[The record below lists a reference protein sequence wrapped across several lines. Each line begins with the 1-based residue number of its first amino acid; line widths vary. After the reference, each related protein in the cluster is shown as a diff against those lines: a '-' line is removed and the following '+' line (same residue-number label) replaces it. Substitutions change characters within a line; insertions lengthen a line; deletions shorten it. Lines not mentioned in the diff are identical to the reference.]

1 MKIAIVTGSSGGIGS
16 VICQTLLDNEWF
28 VIGLDKTKSG
38 DIVNKNFIFKKC
50 DLKDSND
57 IESTVNEIRKNYEK
71 LSLLVN
77 CAAVQKVNK
86 AIDYTP
92 HDWDETLQVNA
103 KAPLMLSSLL
113 QPLLFA
119 NSKKQSWSNIVN
131 ISSIHAKVT
140 SEGMIAYAAS
150 KAALTSIT
158 RSLSI
163 EFSKYNIRVNSITP
177 GAVATPMLFEHL
189 TKKQIDTLLNKQ
201 LIRELI
207 SPESIANLII
217 YLTSEHATNITG
229 QDFII
234 DSGVLP
240 QLLTEAK

>member
-16 VICQTLLDNEWF
+16 IICQTLLDNGWA
-28 VIGLDKTKSG
+28 VVGLDKHELTDLES
-38 DIVNKNFIFKKC
+38 KNFTFMKC
-50 DLKDSND
+50 DLKDSKN
-57 IESTVNEIRKNYEK
+57 IEKTVHKIMTEYDQI
-71 LSLLVN
+71 SLLVN
-77 CAAVQKVNK
+77 CAAVQRVNK
-86 AIDYTP
+86 IIHYTP

-103 KAPLMLSSLL
+103 KAPLLLASLL
-113 QPLLFA
+113 QPLLYA
-119 NSKKQSWSNIVN
+119 NSQHESWSNIVN

-140 SEGMIAYAAS
+140 SEGMVAYAAS

-189 TKKQIDTLLNKQ
+189 TKNQIDALLNKQ

-207 SPESIANLII
+207 SPESIANLIV
-217 YLTSEHATNITG
+217 YLTSDHATNITG
-229 QDFII
+229 QDFVI

-240 QLLTEAK
+240 QLLTETK